1 MCPGGLAYAITY
13 QHRRRK
19 MCALSLMELAF
30 RKCLWDFQMADLHT
44 DQICIRFLV
53 CKFGWDILFKQ
64 KPTGSRK
71 PKKQRRLN
79 FAEIAQHCRVGASEA
94 HNLHSLKNIDFHPT
108 DSDGEVTDMKFEIQK
123 CQNVF
128 ECRSHECVLWTFAQ
142 AHWVCHS
149 LSFWLFWTCFHTFL
163 YSRVYILYYSIL
175 YYPYHRYWWYWR

>member
-1 MCPGGLAYAITY
+1 MCLDGLAYAITY

-30 RKCLWDFQMADLHT
+30 RKCLWEFQMADLHT

-53 CKFGWDILFKQ
+53 CKSGWDILFKQ

-108 DSDGEVTDMKFEIQK
+108 DSDGEVTDMKFKIQK

-128 ECRSHECVLWTFAQ
+128 ESRSHECVLWTFAQ
-142 AHWVCHS
+142 AHWVC
-149 LSFWLFWTCFHTFL
+149 LSDCFEHVF
-163 YSRVYILYYSIL
+163 I
-175 YYPYHRYWWYWR
+175 